1 LSPRTLDFYRGYLR
15 RAGNVVGLDVGGED
29 IRCFLSG
36 LSCSL
41 GGQHSYYRSLRAF
54 FNWLYSPSSGFGLKA
69 WDNPIIAVDPPKVE
83 KKLLPALAQD
93 QISYLINQVAN
104 IRDKA
109 IISLFADSGLR
120 LSELANIRVCDVDWS
135 RHLIKTIC
143 KGNKE
148 GLAAFGLR
156 TQELLQEWLS
166 TYNPNGGPIWNLKAR
181 GIQAMLDR
189 LQSRI
194 GLKCSPHVFR
204 RSFATVLSRRGVDV
218 LHIMRLGRW
227 ESIAMVDRYTR
238 NVQFEDSLKF
248 YSPIVS

>member
-1 LSPRTLDFYRGYLR
+1 MSPRTLDFYRGYLR

-41 GGQHSYYRSLRAF
+41 GGQHAYYRSLRAF

-69 WDNPIIAVDPPKVE
+69 WDNPILAVDPPKVD
-83 KKLLPALAQD
+83 KKLLPALLQEQVTYLLD
-93 QISYLINQVAN
+93 QAAN
-104 IRDKA
+104 ARDKA
-109 IISLFADSGLR
+109 IVSLFCDSGLR
-120 LSELANIRVCDVDWS
+120 LSELANIRACDVDWS
-135 RHLIKTIC
+135 RHLIKATC

-156 TQELLQEWLS
+156 TEELLKQWLAI
-166 TYNPNGGPIWNLKAR
+166 YNSNGGPIWGLKAR
-181 GIQAMLDR
+181 GIQAMLWR
-189 LQSRI
+189 LESKT
-194 GLKCSPHVFR
+194 GVKCNAHAIR
-204 RSFATVLSRRGVDV
+204 RGFASILSKRGVDS

-227 ESIAMVDRYTR
+227 ECLAMVDRYTR
-238 NVQFEDSLKF
+238 SVQFEDSLKH